1 MKPIYAV
8 VSMASLAGAGFA
20 VAVMLSG
27 PRADGSL
34 SGTVASVAAPP
45 LVSAPSNAQVLP
57 AAAQLATG
65 NQAPPAGENVHS
77 ASSEALSGAESGA
90 IAALPEGLSPFN
102 GAIGGTFDLIDHF
115 GNARQLEDYR
125 GKHVMVFFGYANC
138 LAICSAALPLMG
150 QTLDLIP
157 QAERENIVPLMITV
171 DPEND
176 TPEFMRDKLAE
187 YHPALIGMTGSDG
200 ALADVRAKFQVRSEY
215 VAEDI
220 NGNPIYN
227 HGSFI
232 YLMGPD
238 GNFQT
243 LIPPI
248 LDPPQMAKIVTKYL
262 SKAQG

>member
-1 MKPIYAV
+1 MMV
-8 VSMASLAGAGFA
+8 L
-20 VAVMLSG
+20 LSG
-27 PRADGSL
+27 ERTGSVSTQTATIATASPSISSTAESLPDGL
-34 SGTVASVAAPP
+34 RV
-45 LVSAPSNAQVLP
+45 APSSP
-57 AAAQLATG
+57 ERAAEAATT
-65 NQAPPAGENVHS
+65 P
-77 ASSEALSGAESGA
+77 LGADSGA
-90 IAALPEGLSPFN
+90 ISGLPEGLSPFN
-102 GAIGGTFDLIDHF
+102 GAIGGTFDLTDHF

-157 QAERENIVPLMITV
+157 EAERAKIVPLMITV

-176 TPEFMRDKLAE
+176 TPEFMRKKLAE
-187 YHPALIGMTGSDG
+187 YHPALIGMTGSDS
-200 ALADVRAKFQVRSEY
+200 ALADVRVKFQVRTEY

-232 YLMGPD
+232 YLLGPD
-238 GNFQT
+238 GKFAT

-262 SKAQG
+262 AKAQI